1 MKKIVALGICLAL
14 VSAGFAQEKEVTNAF
29 LDLERKGTVNEAESV
44 MRVKCSE
51 QELAALLAQL
61 PDCGYF
67 CFPENRGLDMRSTEF
82 VPKRWAL
89 TTPEQ
94 RARFHGKPQPGE
106 FYTYQLALY
115 PVKGDLKN
123 VRLVFSDLKNKGGKR
138 IRASEMRCFNTGG
151 VDKDGQAF
159 TKRVDVAQNSLQA
172 MWVGV
177 SVPEDAAG
185 EYEGK
190 VTIVADRA
198 PKTTVDILLSVGG
211 EPVKNQGDDEG
222 WRHSRLRWLDSRV
235 GESDEPTRPYIPVE
249 VKGNEIHYLGGRM
262 VLNAC
267 GLPARIVTNYNSC
280 NTIDREV
287 ENDVLAED
295 MKFKVSEKDGKLLEL
310 EKGKL
315 KLKKVS
321 DSRAE
326 WSSKVKG
333 DGLELLCEGSFEFD
347 GSARIRMSLIAKKDI
362 TLDIQNLEVR
372 YTRYASRYFMGL
384 GEKGGFFPSG
394 GVVWSWDTT
403 KHQDEYWVGNV
414 NAGLKVKL
422 MDENYRRPL
431 VNVYYALGRLR
442 QPSSWGN
449 MTEKILN
456 KNPGIM
462 IVPPGRHGAIADH
475 FGNEKVMRKGDTLH
489 YDMELLITP
498 VKPVDMV
505 HQVKDRFY
513 HSNSDVSAKYI
524 PEALE
529 KGANMINIHHKKDIY
544 PFINY
549 PYFDASLPDLK
560 KFIGEA
566 HGKGL
571 QVRTYYT
578 TRELTVKIPEIWA
591 LRSLGGE
598 VIMDGP
604 GKDTRTLIHKNGPN
618 PWLNENFGT
627 HFIPAWYNAFRE
639 GKYKGDMDISV
650 ITTPDSRWNNYYLE
664 GLDWMVKNIGL
675 DGIYIDDSALDRET
689 LKRARRIL
697 DADGKHRTVDMHS
710 WNHMNQWAGYA
721 NSLLM
726 YADLLPY
733 ADRLW
738 LGEGFKYTNTPDFWL
753 VEMSGIPFGLM
764 SETLDAR
771 NYWRGM
777 VFGMTPRLPWSG
789 DPRPL
794 WKLYDDFGMED
805 AVMYG
810 FWNADSPLKSDNE
823 EVLPTIYVL
832 KDKAVVVLA
841 NWTADPTACRL
852 SVDTE
857 ALGFTP
863 SKASLPE
870 MKGIQDAR
878 KVNLNGYIQVEGNQ
892 GLFILLEK

>member
-1 MKKIVALGICLAL
+1 MKRIYALGICLAM

-29 LDLERKGTVNEAESV
+29 LDLERQGTVNESESV
-44 MRVKCSE
+44 MRVKCSA
-51 QELAALLAQL
+51 QELAALLAQQ

-67 CFPENRGLDMRSTEF
+67 CFPESRELAMRSTEF
-82 VPKRWAL
+82 VPQRWAA

-94 RARFHGKPQPGE
+94 RARFTGKAQPGE
-106 FYTYQLALY
+106 FYTYQLAVY
-115 PVKGDLKN
+115 PVKGDLRN
-123 VRLVFSDLKNKGGKR
+123 VRIVFSDLKNKQGKR
-138 IRASEMRCFNTGG
+138 IGARGMRCFNTGG
-151 VDKDGQAF
+151 VNKDGQEF
-159 TKRVDVAQNSLQA
+159 VKRVDVPQNSLQA
-172 MWVGV
+172 LWVGV
-177 SVPEDAAG
+177 SVPGDAAG

-190 VTIVADRA
+190 VTIVADGV
-198 PKTTVDILLSVGG
+198 PKTTVGVTLSVGG
-211 EPVKNQGDDEG
+211 EAVKNQGDDEG
-222 WRHSRLRWLDSRV
+222 WRHSRLRWLDSRA
-235 GESDEPTRPYIPVE
+235 GEGEEPTRPYIPVE

-262 VLNAC
+262 VLNVW
-267 GLPARIVTNYNSC
+267 GLPERIVTNYNSC
-280 NTIDREV
+280 NAIDRKV
-287 ENDVLAED
+287 ENDVLAEG
-295 MKFKVSEKDGKLLEL
+295 MQFKVGRKDEVLDL

-315 KLKKVS
+315 VLKKVS
-321 DSRAE
+321 DGRAE
-326 WSSKVKG
+326 WTSKVKG
-333 DGLELLCEGSFEFD
+333 NGLELLCEGRFEFD
-347 GSARIRMSLIAKKDI
+347 GFAHIRMSLIAKKDI
-362 TLDIQNLEVR
+362 TLDIQNLVIP
-372 YTRYASRYFMGL
+372 YTPYVSRYFMGL

-394 GVVWSWDTT
+394 GIAWAWDTT
-403 KHQDEYWVGNV
+403 RHQDEFWVGNV
-414 NAGLKVKL
+414 NAGLKIKL
-422 MDENYRRPL
+422 KDENYRRPL

-449 MTEKILN
+449 VARQVMDKEAGIVIL
-456 KNPGIM
+456 
-462 IVPPGRHGAIADH
+462 PPGKKGAIANILGD
-475 FGNEKVMRKGDTLH
+475 EKVMRKGDTLH

-498 VKPVDMV
+498 VKPLDME

-529 KGANMINIHHKKDIY
+529 KGANMINVHHKKDIY

-549 PYFDASLPDLK
+549 PYYDASLPDLK
-560 KFIGEA
+560 KFIEEA
-566 HGKGL
+566 HSKGL
-571 QVRTYYT
+571 KVRTYYT

-604 GKDTRTLIHKNGPN
+604 GKDARTLIHRNGPN
-618 PWLNENFGT
+618 PWLNENFGS

-675 DGIYIDDSALDRET
+675 DGVYIDDSALDRET
-689 LKRARRIL
+689 LKRARRLL

-726 YADLLPY
+726 YTDLLPY

-777 VFGMTPRLPWSG
+777 TFCMTPRLPWSG

-794 WKLYDDFGMED
+794 WKLYDDFGMEE

-810 FWNADSPLKSDNE
+810 FWNADSPLRSDNE
-823 EVLPTIYVL
+823 AILPTIYVK
-832 KDKAVVVLA
+832 KDKAVIVVA
-841 NWTADPTACRL
+841 NWTDRPAACRL
-852 SVDTE
+852 SLDTGD
-857 ALGFTP
+857 LGFIP
-863 SKASLPE
+863 SKVSLPE
-870 MKGIQDAR
+870 MAGIQAAGQVD
-878 KVNLNGYIQVEGNQ
+878 LNGKIEVEGNK

>member
-1 MKKIVALGICLAL
+1 MKKIYALGIGLMMI
-14 VSAGFAQEKEVTNAF
+14 SAGFAQDKEVTNAF
-29 LDLERKGTVNEAESV
+29 LDLERTGTVNESESV
-44 MRVKCSE
+44 MRLKSSA
-51 QELAALLAQL
+51 QEMAALLAQQ
-61 PDCGYF
+61 PECGYF
-67 CFPENRGLDMRSTEF
+67 CFPENRELGMRSTEF
-82 VPKRWAL
+82 VPRRWAS

-94 RARFHGKPQPGE
+94 RARFGGKVQPGE
-106 FYTYQLALY
+106 FYTYQLVVY
-115 PVKGDLKN
+115 PVKEDLMN
-123 VRLVFSDLKNKGGKR
+123 VQVVFSDLKNKQGKR
-138 IRASEMRCFNTGG
+138 IEAAGMRCFNTGG
-151 VDKDGQAF
+151 VNPDGQEF
-159 TKRVDVAQNSLQA
+159 VKRVDVPKNSLQTLWA
-172 MWVGV
+172 GV
-177 SVPEDAAG
+177 SVPEDATG

-190 VTIVADRA
+190 VTVVADNA
-198 PKTTVDILLSVGG
+198 PKTTILVTLNVGG
-211 EPVKNQGDDEG
+211 EVVKNQGDDEG
-222 WRHSRLRWLDSRV
+222 WRLSRLRWLDSRT
-235 GESDEPTRPYIPVE
+235 GDGDAPTHPYIPLE

-262 VLNAC
+262 VLNAW
-267 GLPARIVTNYNSC
+267 GLPERIVTNYNTC
-280 NTIDREV
+280 NAIDREV
-287 ENDVLAED
+287 ENDVLAEG
-295 MKFKVSEKDGKLLEL
+295 MKFKVMEKGKKMLPL

-315 KLKKVS
+315 QLKKTS
-321 DSRAE
+321 DGKAE
-326 WSSKVKG
+326 WRSKVKS

-347 GSARIRMSLIAKKDI
+347 GFANIRLSLIAKKDI
-362 TLDIQNLEVR
+362 ELDVQNLLIT
-372 YTRYASRYFMGL
+372 YTPYASRYFMGL
-384 GEKGGFFPSG
+384 GEKGGFLNAD
-394 GVVWSWDTT
+394 GVVWAWDTT
-403 KHQDEYWVGNV
+403 KHQDEFWMGNV
-414 NAGLKVKL
+414 NSGLKIKL
-422 MDENYRRPL
+422 KDENYRRPL

-449 MTEKILN
+449 TLITTEKKAGIVILL
-456 KNPGIM
+456 PGKQ
-462 IVPPGRHGAIADH
+462 GAIANI
-475 FGNEKVMRKGDTLH
+475 FGDEKVMRKGDTLH

-498 VKPVDMV
+498 VKPLDMK
-505 HQVKDRFY
+505 HQVKDRYY
-513 HSNSDVSAKYI
+513 HSNSDVSANYI

-529 KGANMINIHHKKDIY
+529 KGANTINIHHKKDVY

-549 PYFDASLPDLK
+549 PYSDVSLPDLK

-571 QVRTYYT
+571 KVKTYYT

-604 GKDTRTLIHKNGPN
+604 GKDARTLIHKNGPN

-664 GLDWMVKNIGL
+664 GLDWMVKHIGL

-689 LKRARRIL
+689 LKRARRVL
-697 DADGKHRTVDMHS
+697 DADGKHRMVDMHS

-777 VFGMTPRLPWSG
+777 LFCMTPRLPWSG

-810 FWNADSPLKSDNE
+810 FWNAGSPLRSDNE
-823 EVLPTIYVL
+823 EILPTVYVK
-832 KDKAVVVLA
+832 KDKAVIVVA
-841 NWTADPTACRL
+841 NWTDHPLACRL
-852 SVDTE
+852 SLDTD

-863 SKASLPE
+863 SKVSLPE
-870 MKGIQDAR
+870 MKGIQAAGQVD
-878 KVNLNGYIQVEGNQ
+878 LSGSIQVEGNK